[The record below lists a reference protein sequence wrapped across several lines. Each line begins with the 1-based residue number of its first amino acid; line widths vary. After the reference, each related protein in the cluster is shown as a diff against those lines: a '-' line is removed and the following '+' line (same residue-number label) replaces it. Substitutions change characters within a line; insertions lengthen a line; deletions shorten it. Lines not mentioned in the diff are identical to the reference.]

1 MNQNIGV
8 VIVEIIFAIGVVVAL
23 IQAGYYQTSAVII
36 PILTGIFGYMRG
48 VAAGKQSTTGDVTP
62 PEQASP

>member
-36 PILTGIFGYMRG
+36 PILTGIL
-48 VAAGKQSTTGDVTP
+48 AI
-62 PEQASP
+62 